1 MNPAFTSFK
10 RIITNP
16 FLFKIFLFQK
26 LSSAFFAGLSI
37 HQFDEN
43 QCIVRIKL
51 SWFNQ
56 NPFRSM
62 YFAVESMAAEMCS
75 GMLAFGQ
82 VYQRNP
88 QISMLVERMEA
99 NFIKKATGTILFT
112 CKDGE
117 AIEKAVEEA
126 LTSPFGN
133 KIICKSTG
141 ENEQGEVVAEFLFHW
156 SFKVKN

>member
-1 MNPAFTSFK
+1 MNPSFTPFK

-16 FLFKIFLFQK
+16 FLFKFFLFQK
-26 LSSAFFAGLSI
+26 LSSAFFAGLRI
-37 HQFDEN
+37 DHFDEN
-43 QCIVRIKL
+43 RCIVRITL

-88 QISMLVERMEA
+88 KISMLVERMEA
-99 NFIKKATGTILFT
+99 NFIKKASGTILFT
-112 CKDGE
+112 CEDGKG
-117 AIEKAVEEA
+117 IDRAVEEA
-126 LTSPFGN
+126 LASPFGS

-141 ENEQGEVVAEFLFHW
+141 TNEQGEIVAEFLFHW